1 MPEIET
7 KPPQTETRTH
17 CPLCDAALDPL
28 NLDECPKCDWVTGY
42 RQRSYGGGV
51 RDRFAV
57 VLSIIPGLG
66 HIYKGHR
73 LLGALLMLGSV
84 FAAFGAVVAGTAS
97 AGWGTL
103 LLPLYWAGVM
113 LHVYLL
119 DDLVAQGLPKQ

>member
-17 CPLCDAALDPL
+17 CPLCDTALDPS
-28 NLDECPKCDWVTGY
+28 NPDECPKCDWVTGY
-42 RQRSYGGGV
+42 RQRTFGGGV

-57 VLSIIPGLG
+57 VLSLIPGLG

-119 DDLVAQGLPKQ
+119 DDLVARGLPKQ

>member
-1 MPEIET
+1 MPT
-7 KPPQTETRTH
+7 TNANPPLIETRT
-17 CPLCDAALDPL
+17 CPLCGAALSPDNL
-28 NLDECPKCDWVTGY
+28 NECPKCDWVRADEVHPLAGF
-42 RQRSYGGGV
+42 
-51 RDRFAV
+51 RDRVSVF
-57 VLSIIPGLG
+57 LSVAPGLG

-84 FAAFGAVVAGTAS
+84 FAAFAAVLAGTAS

-103 LLPLYWAGVM
+103 LLPIYWAGVM